1 MSDSKE
7 IVKQKFI
14 EHFLFDYT
22 DKDEFEIQMLS
33 EIFEGIYYQKDKH
46 FKPESKY
53 WQVFR
58 CLQDQQVEINQ
69 HQLEIH
75 ALGEANLNQAMMLA
89 KKQEE
94 IDSLKAQLKKW
105 KGQSLAAMLHGA
117 CQCGEPWESVVSDKE
132 GFNQLHCFNCNHDR
146 YENKE
151 YFGDHEP
158 KTLRGEHE

>member
-94 IDSLKAQLKKW
+94 IDNLKAQL
-105 KGQSLAAMLHGA
+105 SLQRDRNKALETELTSSRNYGDGLQKRINELERGLNEVGYDSGCECCML
-117 CQCGEPWESVVSDKE
+117 
-132 GFNQLHCFNCNHDR
+132 NQVDVR
-146 YENKE
+146 QA
-151 YFGDHEP
+151 
-158 KTLRGEHE
+158 LRGERE

>member
-58 CLQDQQVEINQ
+58 CLQDQQTIINNLKSRLNNMEACYIGVKKEVEGQQKRIEEVCQSIDLFFDDQVGTPTQREYCNFIA
-69 HQLEIH
+69 EIK
-75 ALGEANLNQAMMLA
+75 QA
-89 KKQEE
+89 
-94 IDSLKAQLKKW
+94 
-105 KGQSLAAMLHGA
+105 
-117 CQCGEPWESVVSDKE
+117 
-132 GFNQLHCFNCNHDR
+132 
-146 YENKE
+146 
-151 YFGDHEP
+151 
-158 KTLRGEHE
+158 LRGEHE

>member
-94 IDSLKAQLKKW
+94 IDNLKAQLNNMEACYIEKK
-105 KGQSLAAMLHGA
+105 KQVEAVSHMLEGDLKYVEQDRRGNFEFLQMAMIRCLRDDIKA
-117 CQCGEPWESVVSDKE
+117 
-132 GFNQLHCFNCNHDR
+132 
-146 YENKE
+146 
-151 YFGDHEP
+151 
-158 KTLRGEHE
+158 LRGEHENTN